1 MPNIAGI
8 VDTLPAVRT
17 KDSITRCDF
26 RVSADNNKPRAVL
39 QWEENLASERMPFH
53 HSDGNWCRALRCY
66 H

>member
-39 QWEENLASERMPFH
+39 QRKKSGFREGAVPSF
-53 HSDGNWCRALRCY
+53 
-66 H
+66 